1 MSIDN
6 DDFFMPDI
14 FNICYEEAENN
25 NISIIEFSGCDKSI
39 YKLFKNNNCKT
50 CRFLRYKQSG
60 IIIRQPKLST
70 FIYKK
75 KRRGKEKYMLIDGFI
90 WGKCIKTEIYK
101 RALEL
106 IGEEIYTQN
115 ICWCEDRI
123 INFALFR
130 VANSFKFINRKGYVH
145 NNNPYSV
152 WKTWLN
158 NKRDRVFHDE
168 LINIQSIYNITK
180 NSKDSIYAVYEF
192 QKIWKYVN
200 SELTFNNKEMA
211 KYLYNNFLNDSYI
224 PEYKKHV
231 LINLINKTFKKL

>member
-1 MSIDN
+1 
-6 DDFFMPDI
+6 
-14 FNICYEEAENN
+14 
-25 NISIIEFSGCDKSI
+25 
-39 YKLFKNNNCKT
+39 
-50 CRFLRYKQSG
+50 
-60 IIIRQPKLST
+60 
-70 FIYKK
+70 
-75 KRRGKEKYMLIDGFI
+75 MLIDGFI